1 MAFERQRQA
10 KNGIT
15 VYDYLN
21 PSLNSF
27 YISLFVKAGS
37 MYESARD
44 NGITHFLEHAV
55 IRNVN
60 AMMDGGLYAM
70 LDECGIE
77 FNASTYSEMVQFY
90 VHGAKG
96 KFQIGARIISMVL
109 SPIILT
115 PSDVRAECERIKAE
129 IRENDERGS
138 LSNFTAAIVHEGT
151 SLSRPIIGTASGVS
165 KISAR
170 RLEEYRRATFTA
182 ENLFVYVTG
191 AYGEGDLDSLVSLVG
206 ESELLSSEPR
216 ENMAPVPPFFGKR
229 DGRVQVKN
237 GDFTMMRFTFDMDM
251 SKISVPESDL
261 IYDLLLGGYN
271 SRFFIEMSEK
281 RGLFYDISGAT
292 ERYSNIGS
300 LSFSFEV
307 RAGSVY
313 EAAELL
319 LSLLSEFKSETVPEE
334 KMMKAGYVDN
344 AGLLLDDPR
353 ELNFT
358 FAYDNHIL
366 SEGYRTLDE
375 RAERYR
381 AVTPERLRLAARE
394 LFKKENL
401 TLTVK
406 GKRKSIDT
414 RRLEEIINKFA

>member
-1 MAFERQRQA
+1 MAFERERRA
-10 KNGIT
+10 ENGIMI
-15 VYDYLN
+15 YDCENAALH
-21 PSLNSF
+21 SF

-37 MYESARD
+37 MYESERD

-55 IRNVN
+55 IRNIN
-60 AMMDGGLYAM
+60 TLMDGGLYPL
-70 LDECGIE
+70 LDECGVE

-90 VHGAKG
+90 VHGASKNFG
-96 KFQIGARIISMVL
+96 LGARIISMVL
-109 SPIILT
+109 SPIVLT
-115 PSDVRAECERIKAE
+115 PLDVRTECDRIKAE

-138 LSNFTAAIVHEGT
+138 LSNFTSAIVHGST
-151 SLSRPIIGTASGVS
+151 SLARPIIGTASGVS
-165 KISAR
+165 KISAK
-170 RLEEYRRATFTA
+170 RLEEYRRKTFTA

-191 AYGEGDLDSLVSLVG
+191 AYSKSDLDNLAKLVG
-206 ESELLSSEPR
+206 EREVLHSEPR
-216 ENMAPVPPFFGKR
+216 MNIAPTSPDFGKR
-229 DGRVQVKN
+229 SGKVEVKG

-281 RGLFYDISGAT
+281 RGLFYDISGST
-292 ERYSNIGS
+292 ERYLNIGS

-307 RAGSVY
+307 RQGSVY

-319 LSLLSEFKSETVPEE
+319 LSLLSEFKSTLLPEE

-344 AGLLLDDPR
+344 SDMLYDDPR

-358 FAYDNHIL
+358 LAYDNHIL
-366 SEGYRTLDE
+366 AEGYKTLKE

-381 AVTPERLRLAARE
+381 AVTPERLRDAAKEIFR
-394 LFKKENL
+394 KENL

-414 RRLEEIINKFA
+414 ARLEEIINKFA

>member
-1 MAFERQRQA
+1 MALERRRQA

-21 PSLNSF
+21 SSLNSF

-60 AMMDGGLYAM
+60 ALMEGGLYAM

-90 VHGAKG
+90 VHGAKE

-170 RLEEYRRATFTA
+170 RLEEYRRATFTR

-191 AYGEGDLDSLVSLVG
+191 AYGDSELDSLVRLIG
-206 ESELLSSEPR
+206 ESEVLSSEPR

-281 RGLFYDISGAT
+281 RGLFYDISGST

-313 EAAELL
+313 EATELL
-319 LSLLSEFKSETVPEE
+319 LSLLSQFKEEILPEE

-366 SEGYRTLDE
+366 CEGYRTLDE

>member
-1 MAFERQRQA
+1 MALERQRQA
-10 KNGIT
+10 ENGIT

-21 PSLNSF
+21 SSLNSF

-60 AMMDGGLYAM
+60 ALMEGGLYAM

-90 VHGAKG
+90 VHGAKE

-115 PSDVRAECERIKAE
+115 PSDVRTECERIKAE

-170 RLEEYRRATFTA
+170 RLEEYRRATFTQ

-191 AYGEGDLDSLVSLVG
+191 AYGDSELDSLVRLIG
-206 ESELLSSEPR
+206 ESEVLSSEPR

-281 RGLFYDISGAT
+281 RGLFYDISGST

-300 LSFSFEV
+300 LTFSFEV

-313 EAAELL
+313 EATELL
-319 LSLLSEFKSETVPEE
+319 LSLLSQFKEEILPEE

-366 SEGYRTLDE
+366 CEGYRTLDE

-381 AVTPERLRLAARE
+381 AVTPESLRLAARE

-414 RRLEEIINKFA
+414 ARLEEIINKFA

>member
-1 MAFERQRQA
+1 MALERRRQA
-10 KNGIT
+10 ENGIT

-21 PSLNSF
+21 SSLNSF

-60 AMMDGGLYAM
+60 ALMEGGLYAM

-90 VHGAKG
+90 VHGAKE

-170 RLEEYRRATFTA
+170 RLEEYRRATFTR

-191 AYGEGDLDSLVSLVG
+191 AYGDSELDSLVRLIG
-206 ESELLSSEPR
+206 ESEVLSSESR

-281 RGLFYDISGAT
+281 RGLFYDISGST

-313 EAAELL
+313 EATELL
-319 LSLLSEFKSETVPEE
+319 LSLLSQFKEEILPEE

-366 SEGYRTLDE
+366 CEGYRTLDE

-414 RRLEEIINKFA
+414 RRLEEMINKFA